1 MKKLISIIITLL
13 LIGNIQAN
21 ENIKPENELMKA
33 FSKEEYIQFTESF
46 GFCQQFNLIYRTDF
60 NSNIEKGNKGFIN
73 AIIQNDYTKYY
84 VCNILS
90 LELMEPVFTWQK
102 DNNSLYVKSYMK
114 GLCDLSVNLEHMKE
128 KEDEVFVEKTK
139 EYFLGRIINIHKLYP
154 EMTKEYNIDLILDKN
169 NLDKSLKDSCKEFN

>member
-1 MKKLISIIITLL
+1 MKKLTSIIITLL
-13 LIGNIQAN
+13 LSCNIQAN
-21 ENIKPENELMKA
+21 ENIKPENEFIKA

-46 GFCQQFNLIYRTDF
+46 VFCQQFNLIYRTDF
-60 NSNIEKGNKGFIN
+60 NSNIEKGNKGFVN
-73 AIIQNDYTKYY
+73 SVIQNDYSKYY

-114 GLCDLSVNLEHMKE
+114 GLCNLSINLDYMKE
-128 KEDEVFVEKTK
+128 EEDKFFVEKTK
-139 EYFLGRIINIHKLYP
+139 EYFLGRVVNFHKLYP
-154 EMTKEYNIDLILDKN
+154 EIAKEYNIDLILDKN